1 MSRFDGGSGISAQ
14 NCGDVLRAADAAV
27 YTYRVRSILSQAQQQ
42 TVQAKRQHV
51 VEIAT
56 IMIVLSIQSAIARPR
71 EKMDLAEVAQ
81 AAVAHLVVGRRK
93 YGQGDLIRPALLP

>member
-1 MSRFDGGSGISAQ
+1 
-14 NCGDVLRAADAAV
+14 
-27 YTYRVRSILSQAQQQ
+27 
-42 TVQAKRQHV
+42 
-51 VEIAT
+51 
-56 IMIVLSIQSAIARPR
+56 MIVLSIQSAIARPR